1 MVEGVWAD
9 GQPAA
14 EPRSAAYGH
23 PFLPNTEQSFDRGCR
38 YRWELSMDESLRTS
52 SIVVVAKEQ
61 VSCPLGEEAAVLNL
75 ENSVY
80 YGLDSVGA
88 RVWTLL
94 QQPRSVG
101 ELRDTLLS
109 EFEVEARRCEQDLL
123 ALLESMRSEGLIEV
137 RAISAV

>member
-1 MVEGVWAD
+1 
-9 GQPAA
+9 
-14 EPRSAAYGH
+14 
-23 PFLPNTEQSFDRGCR
+23 
-38 YRWELSMDESLRTS
+38 MDESLHTR

-75 ENSVY
+75 KNSVY

-109 EFEVEARRCEQDLL
+109 EYEVEARRCEQDLL

-137 RAISAV
+137 RGISAV

>member
-1 MVEGVWAD
+1 
-9 GQPAA
+9 
-14 EPRSAAYGH
+14 
-23 PFLPNTEQSFDRGCR
+23 
-38 YRWELSMDESLRTS
+38 MDESLRTS
-52 SIVVVAKEQ
+52 SIVVVVKEQ

-75 ENSVY
+75 KNSVY

-109 EFEVEARRCEQDLL
+109 EYEVEARQCEQDLL

>member
-1 MVEGVWAD
+1 
-9 GQPAA
+9 
-14 EPRSAAYGH
+14 
-23 PFLPNTEQSFDRGCR
+23 
-38 YRWELSMDESLRTS
+38 MDESLRTS

-75 ENSVY
+75 KNSVY

-109 EFEVEARRCEQDLL
+109 EYEVEARRCEQDLL
-123 ALLESMRSEGLIEV
+123 TLLESMRSEGLIEV
-137 RAISAV
+137 RAIPAV

>member
-1 MVEGVWAD
+1 
-9 GQPAA
+9 
-14 EPRSAAYGH
+14 
-23 PFLPNTEQSFDRGCR
+23 
-38 YRWELSMDESLRTS
+38 MDESLRTS

-75 ENSVY
+75 KNSVY

-109 EFEVEARRCEQDLL
+109 EFEVEARQCEQDLL

>member
-1 MVEGVWAD
+1 MAGCGSALRGVRAFLSPEYRAVLERRVTPTGRNFAMD
-9 GQPAA
+9 G
-14 EPRSAAYGH
+14 
-23 PFLPNTEQSFDRGCR
+23 
-38 YRWELSMDESLRTS
+38 SLRTS

-61 VSCPLGEEAAVLNL
+61 VSCPLGEESAILNL
-75 ENSVY
+75 KNSVY

-109 EFEVEARRCEQDLL
+109 EYDVEARRCEQDLL
-123 ALLESMRSEGLIEV
+123 ALLETMRNEGLIEIRSV
-137 RAISAV
+137 SAV

>member
-1 MVEGVWAD
+1 
-9 GQPAA
+9 
-14 EPRSAAYGH
+14 
-23 PFLPNTEQSFDRGCR
+23 
-38 YRWELSMDESLRTS
+38 MDDSLRTS
-52 SIVVVAKEQ
+52 SSVVVVKEP
-61 VSCPLGEEAAVLNL
+61 VSCPLGDEAAVLNL
-75 ENSVY
+75 KNSVY

-109 EFEVEARRCEQDLL
+109 EYEVEAMRCEQDLL

-137 RAISAV
+137 RAVSAV

>member
-1 MVEGVWAD
+1 
-9 GQPAA
+9 
-14 EPRSAAYGH
+14 
-23 PFLPNTEQSFDRGCR
+23 
-38 YRWELSMDESLRTS
+38 MDESLRTS

-61 VSCPLGEEAAVLNL
+61 TSCPLGEEAAVLNL
-75 ENSVY
+75 KNSVY

-101 ELRDTLLS
+101 ELRDALLS
-109 EFEVEARRCEQDLL
+109 EYEVEATRCEQDLL
-123 ALLESMRSEGLIEV
+123 ALLESMRNEGLIEV

>member
-1 MVEGVWAD
+1 
-9 GQPAA
+9 
-14 EPRSAAYGH
+14 
-23 PFLPNTEQSFDRGCR
+23 
-38 YRWELSMDESLRTS
+38 MDESLRTN

-61 VSCPLGEEAAVLNL
+61 VSCPLGAEAAVLNL
-75 ENSVY
+75 KNSVY

-109 EFEVEARRCEQDLL
+109 EYEVEARRCEQDLL

>member
-1 MVEGVWAD
+1 
-9 GQPAA
+9 
-14 EPRSAAYGH
+14 
-23 PFLPNTEQSFDRGCR
+23 
-38 YRWELSMDESLRTS
+38 MDESLRTS
-52 SIVVVAKEQ
+52 SIVVVVKEQ

-75 ENSVY
+75 KNSVY

-101 ELRDTLLS
+101 ELRDTLVS
-109 EFEVEARRCEQDLL
+109 EYEVEARRCEQDLL

>member
-1 MVEGVWAD
+1 
-9 GQPAA
+9 
-14 EPRSAAYGH
+14 
-23 PFLPNTEQSFDRGCR
+23 
-38 YRWELSMDESLRTS
+38 MDESLRTS

-75 ENSVY
+75 KNSVY

-101 ELRDTLLS
+101 ELRDAILS
-109 EFEVEARRCEQDLL
+109 EYEVEARRCEKDLL

-137 RAISAV
+137 RAVSAV